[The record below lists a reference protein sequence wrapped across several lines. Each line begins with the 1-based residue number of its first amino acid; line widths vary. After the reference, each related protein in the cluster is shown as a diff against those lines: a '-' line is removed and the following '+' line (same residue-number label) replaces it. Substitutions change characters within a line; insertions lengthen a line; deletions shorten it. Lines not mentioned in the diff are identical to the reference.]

1 MIAKDLYLEQNVTLY
16 SRKLKIGKSD
26 KLQYNTIESIK
37 YAGIKNSPQQV
48 SELDSCLSKDL
59 TRI

>member
-26 KLQYNTIESIK
+26 KLQYNTIEPLK
-37 YAGIKNSPQQV
+37 NAGKIF
-48 SELDSCLSKDL
+48 
-59 TRI
+59 T